1 MKKSSLFRHL
11 ATARQPMTLALVAAL
26 GALAAGLVMAQSE
39 VATPPRQPATAQA
52 DQLFWQTFHSSDYAH
67 IQASIEASTAAYLRD
82 PNDAMTA
89 AHVGWLHMWRVA
101 ESDRLQQRPASITDD
116 IVLARKYFQKAVDL
130 APDDARFRGFLA
142 SAMLAEARVDRD
154 AALRQQGADV
164 MRKAVSDWP
173 AFNLFTA
180 GYVASGLPAS
190 SDGFKQALEQQW
202 QNLELCGHVTLDRHG
217 ANLDRFAQNVAK
229 ATANSRD
236 ARACLNSVKAP
247 HNEEGFFLNMGDML
261 TKSGDWQTALKV
273 YAAAKQSPDYAQ
285 WPYREVLEQRLR
297 DAKANVVAFNAE
309 VPPGQKPT
317 SPMMIGS
324 SYACMACHQH

>member
-1 MKKSSLFRHL
+1 M
-11 ATARQPMTLALVAAL
+11 ALALAAVL
-26 GALAAGLVMAQSE
+26 GCLAAGLAMAQSE
-39 VATPPRQPATAQA
+39 TATPPRQPAALQA
-52 DQLFWQTFHSSDYAH
+52 DQLFWQTFRGGDYAN

-82 PNDAMTA
+82 PNDAVSA

-116 IVLARKYFQKAVDL
+116 IVLARKYFQKAAEL
-130 APDDARFRGFLA
+130 APDDARYRGFLA

-164 MRKAVSDWP
+164 MRKAVADWP
-173 AFNLFTA
+173 AFNLFTS

-202 QNLELCGHVTLDRHG
+202 QNLEVCGHMPLDRHG
-217 ANLDRFAQNVAK
+217 ANLDRFAQSVVS
-229 ATANSRD
+229 ATANNRD
-236 ARACLNSVKAP
+236 ARACLNSAKAP

-261 TKSGDWQTALKV
+261 TKSGDWQTARKI

-285 WPYREVLEQRLR
+285 WPYREVLEQRIH
-297 DAKANVVAFNAE
+297 DAQANVAAFNVE
-309 VPPGQKPT
+309 VQPGKKPAA
-317 SPMMIGS
+317 PMMIGS